1 MYNTNGKKLCWLV
14 TSTQRYP
21 TLSISKVRFDF
32 PIVLWPKYC
41 QSFRLSQTTSQKS
54 CLNLGKTIQFFVYPI
69 IGTLKKCF
77 NPSQFMF
84 WRYKST
90 FSDQTILQKNWLI
103 KFFRK
108 KYFNNNP
115 CQTLFWRK
123 EHTFQ
128 IKQFYKKKLSFNF
141 IDEIILQRM
150 VSIICVP
157 ELNEPISVKG
167 K

>member
-1 MYNTNGKKLCWLV
+1 MVKNYADWSPRPSGIRPCLFRC
-14 TSTQRYP
+14 
-21 TLSISKVRFDF
+21 SI
-32 PIVLWPKYC
+32 
-41 QSFRLSQTTSQKS
+41 RLSNSFMAKILS
-54 CLNLGKTIQFFVYPI
+54 KLSSFSNNLSEKLFNFGKNHTGLCVHYHWDFK
-69 IGTLKKCF
+69 KKCF

-128 IKQFYKKKLSFNF
+128 IKQFYKKK
-141 IDEIILQRM
+141 II
-150 VSIICVP
+150 I
-157 ELNEPISVKG
+157 
-167 K
+167 